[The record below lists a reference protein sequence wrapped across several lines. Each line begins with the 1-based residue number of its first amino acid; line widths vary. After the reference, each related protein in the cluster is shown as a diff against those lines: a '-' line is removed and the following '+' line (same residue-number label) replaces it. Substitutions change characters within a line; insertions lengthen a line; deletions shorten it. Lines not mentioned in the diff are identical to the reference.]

1 MKAERVHS
9 RFTRPPKFICDS
21 HLPSLLMFHSSSSS
35 QGPRGPSHGQAP
47 SSDADDSFSDS
58 EADAELW
65 AQFRESRQAPP
76 ALPASAQHASQAP
89 HKAEKQGKARG
100 VHGPPVVQAR
110 QGTAKVAHTNAG
122 GSALHVLEK
131 VTAVALLFLR
141 CMVFVM
147 NCAALLF
154 NTTPL
159 CNLVVLYCL
168 LHNCAETT
176 RGCRRSGPLR
186 PAQRPAPGGRAGGGD
201 LQTGRGH

>member
-1 MKAERVHS
+1 L
-9 RFTRPPKFICDS
+9 PCYLCS
-21 HLPSLLMFHSSSSS
+21 HSSSS
-35 QGPRGPSHGQAP
+35 QGARGPSHDQAP

-76 ALPASAQHASQAP
+76 ALPAPAQHVSQAP
-89 HKAEKQGKARG
+89 HKAEKQSRSQDKARA